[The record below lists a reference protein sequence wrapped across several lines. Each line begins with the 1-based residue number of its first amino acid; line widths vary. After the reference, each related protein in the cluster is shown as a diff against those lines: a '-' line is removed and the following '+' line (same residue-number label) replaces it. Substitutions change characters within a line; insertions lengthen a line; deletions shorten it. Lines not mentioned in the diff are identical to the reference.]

1 MTDQNWDENVIKNV
15 ETVNMEKY
23 SGCKAEMAN
32 TTFCVQWSRFLI
44 LLSDSLSFSTYFA
57 VFFQKFF

>member
-23 SGCKAEMAN
+23 SGWKAEMAN